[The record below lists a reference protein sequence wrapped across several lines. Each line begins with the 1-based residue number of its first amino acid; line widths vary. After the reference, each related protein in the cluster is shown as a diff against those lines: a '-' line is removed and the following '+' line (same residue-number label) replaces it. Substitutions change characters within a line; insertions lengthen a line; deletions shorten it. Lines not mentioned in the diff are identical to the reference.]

1 MVLCSHQHYTK
12 LIDHESRIPKP
23 RFRHV
28 KQNPRR
34 KRRKEEKGK
43 DSLTADLPCVTVA
56 ADLPC
61 ATIASDLPCVAVAD
75 IGLSGG
81 ALLLLHPIYCRRPEM
96 RRHHPLRQR
105 CTATTR
111 DASPPPSPPRVFF
124 DAAAA
129 LRCSA
134 LARGVFLVPSHASDE
149 EFLLPAG
156 VGGSGEFWTGN
167 QHGPG

>member
-28 KQNPRR
+28 KQNPSR
-34 KRRKEEKGK
+34 KRRKEEKGE
-43 DSLTADLPCVTVA
+43 DSLTTDLSCITVA

-61 ATIASDLPCVAVAD
+61 VTIASDLPCVAVAD

-81 ALLLLHPIYCRRPEM
+81 ALLLLHLICCRRPEM

-105 CTATTR
+105 CTATTG
-111 DASPPPSPPRVFF
+111 DAPSPPSPPRVFF
-124 DAAAA
+124 DASA

-134 LARGVFLVPSHASDE
+134 LAWGVFPVPSHVSDE
-149 EFLLPAG
+149 EFLLPAR
-156 VGGSGEFWTGN
+156 VGGLGEFWIGN
-167 QHGPG
+167 QHEPG